1 MLGTT
6 PNGEPPGR
14 AALRVAGLDAG
25 RQALL
30 VEMLAGL
37 ARAQEPEAVW
47 TELAGRLK
55 WLLDFERCDVAV
67 INPDGQT
74 YHLQTV
80 FEARPGIP
88 RVREAHVPLA
98 AGVLGVLLQRGTPDA
113 PPRAAQRSRGAAHAG
128 GPLVGGGLAGL
139 RLRGAL
145 ARRRGRPWGGS
156 MSGGRGRGAMRRRTW
171 RLCGRSRPS

>member
-1 MLGTT
+1 MLGHT

-25 RQALL
+25 RHALL

-98 AGVLGVLLQRGTPDA
+98 AGLLGVLLQRGTPSLLLELPSDHGA
-113 PPRAAQRSRGAAHAG
+113 PLHAG
-128 GPLVGGGLAGL
+128 GPLVGGGRAGL

-156 MSGGRGRGAMRRRTW
+156 ISGGHGRGAMRPRTW
-171 RLCGRSRPS
+171 RLYGRSRPS

>member
-1 MLGTT
+1 MLEPT
-6 PNGEPPGR
+6 PNGGPPGR
-14 AALRVAGLDAG
+14 AALRVAGLDTG

-30 VEMLAGL
+30 LELLAGL

-67 INPDGQT
+67 LNPDAQT
-74 YHLQTV
+74 YDLQTV

-98 AGVLGVLLQRGTPDA
+98 AGVLGVLLQRGTPD
-113 PPRAAQRSRGAAHAG
+113 SS
-128 GPLVGGGLAGL
+128 L
-139 RLRGAL
+139 RCPAITGHR
-145 ARRRGRPWGGS
+145 
-156 MSGGRGRGAMRRRTW
+156 
-171 RLCGRSRPS
+171 